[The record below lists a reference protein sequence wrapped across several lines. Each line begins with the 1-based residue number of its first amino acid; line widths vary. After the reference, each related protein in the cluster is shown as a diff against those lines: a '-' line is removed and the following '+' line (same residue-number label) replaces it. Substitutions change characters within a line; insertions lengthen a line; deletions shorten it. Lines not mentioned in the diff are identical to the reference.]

1 MRAVV
6 RDWQPK
12 NRITTPLAG
21 TPSYVNS
28 GIIKA
33 VMKSDE
39 KISVAQID
47 YQEFDEENFQYV
59 ISPYW
64 EIIDGLPASVF
75 QGIPGIDMDL
85 RLEKYYRVNYIP
97 TFITERT
104 PSENREDL
112 WELLETVGLDYYDRF
127 EWLIRTTMRAAND
140 NLIVERRRK
149 SQVTEQFTAGKWS
162 ALQYGDCVI
171 VDSLESIA
179 DTNAGYSDVIFKA
192 LTTGVDILNQRGEV
206 LVDINTR
213 AAMVPIVVTQRIIA
227 HREYKVNRKD
237 GIEKAKKEGK
247 YTGRKPIEVD
257 ETVLKQVNEELKA
270 GLITVEEAMKRV
282 KISSKSTFYRKVRA
296 LERLCAYEKRITECN
311 CGGSTNIDS
320 HIK

>member
-6 RDWQPK
+6 RDWRPR

-33 VMKSDE
+33 VMKSGE

-64 EIIDGLPASVF
+64 EIIDGLPSSIF

-97 TFITERT
+97 TFIAERT

-112 WELLETVGLDYYDRF
+112 WEILESVGLDYYDRF
-127 EWLIRTTMRAAND
+127 EWLLRTTMRAAND
-140 NLIVERRRK
+140 NLIVERKRA
-149 SQVTEQFTAGKWS
+149 SQIMGEFTSDMLS
-162 ALQYGDCVI
+162 ALQYGDKII
-171 VDSLESIA
+171 VESMEVIA
-179 DTNAGYSDVIFKA
+179 DTTAGFTDGIF
-192 LTTGVDILNQRGEV
+192 TIVTNGVDIISQSGQV
-206 LVDINTR
+206 FVDAMTR
-213 AAMVPIVVTQRIIA
+213 AAMVPIVVTQRMITR
-227 HREYKVNRKD
+227 REHAANRRD
-237 GIEKAKKEGK
+237 GIEQAKKNGK

-257 ETVLKQVNEELKA
+257 EKVLRQVNQELKD
-270 GLITVEEAMKRV
+270 GLITVEEAMRRT
-282 KISSKSTFYRKVRA
+282 KIGSKSTFYRKVRA
-296 LERLCAYEKRITECN
+296 L
-311 CGGSTNIDS
+311 D
-320 HIK
+320 

>member
-6 RDWQPK
+6 RDWQPR

-33 VMKSDE
+33 VMKNGE

-64 EIIDGLPASVF
+64 EIVDGLPASVF

-85 RLEKYYRVNYIP
+85 RLETYYRVNYIP
-97 TFITERT
+97 TFIAERT

-112 WELLETVGLDYYDRF
+112 WEILESVGLDYYDRF
-127 EWLIRTTMRAAND
+127 EWLIRTPMRAAND
-140 NLIVERRRK
+140 NLIVERRRTK
-149 SQVTEQFTAGKWS
+149 QVVEKYTTGILS
-162 ALQYGDCVI
+162 TLQYGDKVI
-171 VDSLESIA
+171 VDSMETIA
-179 DTNAGYSDVIFKA
+179 DTTAGFVDEIFTVI
-192 LTTGVDILNQRGEV
+192 TNGVDIMSESGQM
-206 LVDINTR
+206 LVDITTR
-213 AAMVPIVVTQRIIA
+213 SSMIPIIIA
-227 HREYKVNRKD
+227 QKIIAQREYAKNRRS
-237 GIEKAKKEGK
+237 GIEQAKKQGK

-257 ETVLKQVNEELKA
+257 EKVLRQVNQELKA
-270 GLITVEEAMKRV
+270 GLISVEEAMKRT
-282 KISSKSTFYRKVRA
+282 KIGSKSTFYRKVRA
-296 LERLCAYEKRITECN
+296 L
-311 CGGSTNIDS
+311 D
-320 HIK
+320 

>member
-33 VMKSDE
+33 VMKSGE

-47 YQEFDEENFQYV
+47 YQEYDEENFQYV

-97 TFITERT
+97 TFIAERT

-112 WELLETVGLDYYDRF
+112 WELLEAVRLDYYDRF
-127 EWLIRTTMRAAND
+127 EWLLRTTMRAAND
-140 NLIVERRRK
+140 NLIVERKRA
-149 SQVTEQFTAGKWS
+149 SQVVEEYTSGMLS
-162 ALQYGDCVI
+162 SLQYGDKII
-171 VDSLESIA
+171 VDSMEAIA
-179 DTNAGYSDVIFKA
+179 DTTAGFTDGIF
-192 LTTGVDILNQRGEV
+192 TIVTNGVDMTSRSGQV
-206 LVDINTR
+206 LVGEMTR
-213 AAMVPIVVTQRIIA
+213 AAMVPIVVAQRIIA
-227 HREYKVNRKD
+227 RREHAANRRE
-237 GIEKAKKEGK
+237 GIERAKKNGK

-257 ETVLKQVNEELKA
+257 EKVLRQVQREWKD
-270 GLITVEEAMKRV
+270 GLITVEEAMRRT
-282 KISSKSTFYRKVRA
+282 KIGSKSTFYRKLRA
-296 LERLCAYEKRITECN
+296 L
-311 CGGSTNIDS
+311 D
-320 HIK
+320 

>member
-6 RDWQPK
+6 RDWQPR

-33 VMKSDE
+33 VMKNGE

-64 EIIDGLPASVF
+64 EIVDGLPASVF

-85 RLEKYYRVNYIP
+85 RLETYYRVNYIP
-97 TFITERT
+97 TFIAERT

-112 WELLETVGLDYYDRF
+112 WEILESVGLDYYDRF
-127 EWLIRTTMRAAND
+127 EWLIRTPMRAAND
-140 NLIVERRRK
+140 NLIVERRRTK
-149 SQVTEQFTAGKWS
+149 QVVEKYTTGILS
-162 ALQYGDCVI
+162 NLQYGDKVI
-171 VDSLESIA
+171 VDSMETIA
-179 DTNAGYSDVIFKA
+179 DTTAGFADEIFTVI
-192 LTTGVDILNQRGEV
+192 TNGVDIISESGQM
-206 LVDINTR
+206 LVDITTR
-213 AAMVPIVVTQRIIA
+213 SSMIPIIIA
-227 HREYKVNRKD
+227 QKIIAQREYAKNRRS
-237 GIEKAKKEGK
+237 GIEQAKKQGK

-257 ETVLKQVNEELKA
+257 EKVLRQVNQELKA
-270 GLITVEEAMKRV
+270 GLISVEEAMKRT
-282 KISSKSTFYRKVRA
+282 KIGSKSTFYRKVRA
-296 LERLCAYEKRITECN
+296 L
-311 CGGSTNIDS
+311 D
-320 HIK
+320 

>member
-1 MRAVV
+1 MRTVV
-6 RDWQPK
+6 TDWQPR

-21 TPSYVNS
+21 IPCFVNS

-33 VMKSDE
+33 VMNSGE

-59 ISPYW
+59 IQPYW
-64 EIIDGLPASVF
+64 EIIDGLPASIF

-97 TFITERT
+97 TFIAERT
-104 PSENREDL
+104 PSENREDV

-127 EWLIRTTMRAAND
+127 EWLLRTTMRAAND
-140 NLIVERRRK
+140 NLIVERRRET
-149 SQVTEQFTAGKWS
+149 QVTEKFSLGKIS
-162 ALQYGDCVI
+162 TLQYGDKMI

-179 DTNAGYSDVIFKA
+179 DTNAGYSDGIFKA
-192 LTTGVDILNQRGEV
+192 LTTGVDILNQRGEI

-213 AAMVPIVVTQRIIA
+213 SSMIPIVVTQRIIT
-227 HREYKVNRKD
+227 HREHKGNRKE

-257 ETVLKQVNEELKA
+257 EKVLHQVNKELKE
-270 GLITVEEAMKRV
+270 GLITVEEAMKRT
-282 KISSKSTFYRKVRA
+282 KIGSKSTFYRKVRT
-296 LERLCAYEKRITECN
+296 LEE
-311 CGGSTNIDS
+311 
-320 HIK
+320 

>member
-6 RDWQPK
+6 RDWQPR

-33 VMKSDE
+33 VMKSGE

-64 EIIDGLPASVF
+64 EIVDGLPASVF

-85 RLEKYYRVNYIP
+85 RLETYYRVNYIP
-97 TFITERT
+97 TFIAERT

-112 WELLETVGLDYYDRF
+112 WEILESVGLDYYDRF
-127 EWLIRTTMRAAND
+127 EWLIRTPMRAAND
-140 NLIVERRRK
+140 NLIVERRRTK
-149 SQVTEQFTAGKWS
+149 QVVEKYTTGILS
-162 ALQYGDCVI
+162 TLQYGDKVI
-171 VDSLESIA
+171 VDSMEAIA
-179 DTNAGYSDVIFKA
+179 DTTAGFADEIFTVI
-192 LTTGVDILNQRGEV
+192 TNGVDIISENGQM
-206 LVDINTR
+206 LVDITTR
-213 AAMVPIVVTQRIIA
+213 SSMIPIIIA
-227 HREYKVNRKD
+227 QKIIAQREYAKNRRS
-237 GIEKAKKEGK
+237 GIEQAKKQGK

-257 ETVLKQVNEELKA
+257 EKVLRQVNQELKA
-270 GLITVEEAMKRV
+270 GLISVEEAMKRT
-282 KISSKSTFYRKVRA
+282 KIGSKSTFYRKVRA
-296 LERLCAYEKRITECN
+296 L
-311 CGGSTNIDS
+311 D
-320 HIK
+320 

>member
-6 RDWQPK
+6 TDWQPRNK
-12 NRITTPLAG
+12 ITTPLAG

-33 VMKSDE
+33 VMKSGE

-97 TFITERT
+97 TFIAERT

-112 WELLETVGLDYYDRF
+112 WEILEAVGLDYYDRF
-127 EWLIRTTMRAAND
+127 EWLLRTTMRAAND
-140 NLIVERRRK
+140 NLIVERKRV
-149 SQVTEQFTAGKWS
+149 SQVMEEFTSGMLS
-162 ALQYGDCVI
+162 ALQYGDKII
-171 VDSLESIA
+171 VDSMEAIA
-179 DTNAGYSDVIFKA
+179 DTTAGFTDGIF
-192 LTTGVDILNQRGEV
+192 TIVTNGVDIVSQSGQI
-206 LVDINTR
+206 LVDAMTR
-213 AAMVPIVVTQRIIA
+213 AAMVPIVVTQRMITR
-227 HREYKVNRKD
+227 REHAANRRD
-237 GIEKAKKEGK
+237 GIEQAKRDGK
-247 YTGRKPIEVD
+247 YPGRKPIEVD
-257 ETVLKQVNEELKA
+257 EKVLRQVNQELKD
-270 GLITVEEAMKRV
+270 GLITVEEAMRRT
-282 KISSKSTFYRKVRA
+282 KIGSKSTYYRKVKA
-296 LERLCAYEKRITECN
+296 L
-311 CGGSTNIDS
+311 D
-320 HIK
+320 